1 MEIAKEF
8 IGQYGYFAIY
18 GLLALSVFGMP
29 IPDEVMMTF
38 VGYLASI
45 SVLNYSVSIIVSF
58 GGAFTGGLLS
68 YAIGKKAGR
77 PLVVS
82 MASG

>member
-1 MEIAKEF
+1 MEFAKEF

-18 GLLALSVFGMP
+18 GLLALGVIGMP

-45 SVLNYSVSIIVSF
+45 SVLNYSVSIAVSF

-68 YAIGKKAGR
+68 YTIGKKA
-77 PLVVS
+77 
-82 MASG
+82 ADH